1 MYSPETSAATVS
13 PTRRRFLG
21 RLTVI
26 LGALA
31 AAVVSIPAIG
41 FVIAPA
47 RRRAPNDWRRVG
59 PLSRFPLGE
68 TVAVRL
74 DDATRP
80 WSGDASRVAA
90 WVRRT
95 GRESFVAFS
104 ANCTHLGCP
113 VRWVADAKLF
123 LCPCHGGV
131 YDESGLVQAGP
142 PPQPLARYE
151 VTTEGGDLLIRA
163 ASLPLA

>member
-1 MYSPETSAATVS
+1 MHSPDTPSATDS
-13 PTRRRFLG
+13 PSRRRFLA
-21 RLTVI
+21 RVSAT

-31 AAVVSIPAIG
+31 AALVAVPAIG

-47 RRRAPNDWRRVG
+47 RRRMPNEWRRVG
-59 PLSRFPLGE
+59 PVSRFRLGE

-95 GRESFVAFS
+95 GPESFVAFS

-131 YDESGLVQAGP
+131 YDASGLVQAGP
-142 PPQPLARYE
+142 PPRPLARYD
-151 VTTEGGDLLIRA
+151 VTTEGGDLLIRV

>member
-1 MYSPETSAATVS
+1 MHSRDALPDASSPA
-13 PTRRRFLG
+13 RRRFLA
-21 RLTVI
+21 RLTTT

-31 AAVVSIPAIG
+31 AALVTVPAIG

-47 RRRAPNDWRRVG
+47 RRRAPNGWRRVG
-59 PLSRFPLGE
+59 AISRFPIGQ
-68 TVAVRL
+68 TIAVRL

-80 WSGDASRVAA
+80 WSGDASRGAA

-95 GRESFVAFS
+95 GAESFVAFS

-113 VRWVADAKLF
+113 VRWVADAELF

-131 YDESGLVQAGP
+131 YDASGLVQAGP
-142 PPQPLARYE
+142 PPRPLARYD
-151 VTTEGGDLLIRA
+151 VMTEDGDLLIRTT
-163 ASLPLA
+163 SLPLA